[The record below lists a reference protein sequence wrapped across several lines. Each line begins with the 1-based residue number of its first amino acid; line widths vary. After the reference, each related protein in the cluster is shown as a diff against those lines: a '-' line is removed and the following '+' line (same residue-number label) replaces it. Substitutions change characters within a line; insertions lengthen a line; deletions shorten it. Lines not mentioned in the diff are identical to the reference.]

1 MGKIFATCVISG
13 LAKWGGGGEG
23 LSFFNFQVISDPGY
37 SKTNT
42 KILVSALFQ
51 VKQTQQIWVK
61 ERKKKWKF
69 YYFDAISGLVDT
81 HSNINTEK
89 GKTKQN
95 FTIFGYFRSRTWK

>member
-1 MGKIFATCVISG
+1 MRGGK
-13 LAKWGGGGEG
+13 G

-81 HSNINTEK
+81 QSNINTEK
-89 GKTKQN
+89 EKKNRILPFLVILGLAHENKQKGRN
-95 FTIFGYFRSRTWK
+95 RARIL